1 MFWCRY
7 IAWILVAALYHL
19 PNFQSMGLDLRMNLS
34 LFLTIYISSILFLVV
49 FHIIFLGLWY
59 VGLVSRVAGRRP
71 EILTILQNC
80 AVSSPLPVLHIKATY
95 LLKILSFVVSY
106 KNYCLHV
113 FHRCRFLAW
122 LAVYFIAIVVIEL
135 FWGKNHLEDSIQAGF
150 RSGKE
155 NIGTIPGLQNSFVWM
170 SWKTKCVHR
179 GLLQLD
185 LQVIIHCYPNGSS
198 TGRYLF
204 CKLSLWICFICSP
217 FKFFPIPTLLFAD
230 CMQRIMS
237 WFSWRNFSYIL
248 VVGHIYR
255 SLHCQLCS
263 GEINRVSYLWHNTCQ
278 INIAIEDQQYIHM
291 NNFVL
296 TFKWHVYLKVLIC
309 CLGGL

>member
-1 MFWCRY
+1 MLARILLLLFFPIYPEDYQTKLFKLQSVVSNRYFHLLKISNIDFHSIKFPTSLFRCRY

-80 AVSSPLPVLHIKATY
+80 AVSSSLPVLHIKATY

-122 LAVYFIAIVVIEL
+122 LAVYFTAIVVIEL
-135 FWGKNHLEDSIQAGF
+135 F
-150 RSGKE
+150 
-155 NIGTIPGLQNSFVWM
+155 
-170 SWKTKCVHR
+170 
-179 GLLQLD
+179 
-185 LQVIIHCYPNGSS
+185 
-198 TGRYLF
+198 
-204 CKLSLWICFICSP
+204 
-217 FKFFPIPTLLFAD
+217 
-230 CMQRIMS
+230 
-237 WFSWRNFSYIL
+237 
-248 VVGHIYR
+248 
-255 SLHCQLCS
+255 
-263 GEINRVSYLWHNTCQ
+263 
-278 INIAIEDQQYIHM
+278 
-291 NNFVL
+291 
-296 TFKWHVYLKVLIC
+296 
-309 CLGGL
+309 